1 MPVLYRVG
9 KAGAIQL
16 FGEHIEDAH
25 CVLGND
31 SGRVTI
37 RAVNES
43 QTFVNGKQVM
53 DVIELRTGD
62 RIILGDNHV
71 LKFRHPEQS
80 ECVCVCVC
88 VCVYMCVCACA
99 CACACACVRVR
110 VCVCVCVCVCVHVCV
125 CVCVCVPV

>member
-1 MPVLYRVG
+1 MNVIMYFVAVWGVIVQVPVFYRVG

-25 CVLGND
+25 CVLVND

-37 RAVNES
+37 RAVDES

-80 ECVCVCVC
+80 E
-88 VCVYMCVCACA
+88 
-99 CACACACVRVR
+99 
-110 VCVCVCVCVCVHVCV
+110 
-125 CVCVCVPV
+125 